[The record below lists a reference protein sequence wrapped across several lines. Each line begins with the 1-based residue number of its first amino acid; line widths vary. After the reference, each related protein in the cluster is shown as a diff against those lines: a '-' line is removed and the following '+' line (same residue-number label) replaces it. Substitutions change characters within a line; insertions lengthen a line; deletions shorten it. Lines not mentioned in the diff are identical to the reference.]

1 MDATQGRRHEAAA
14 GEPGNEI
21 MDTTMDRRA
30 LLATLGAAFSA
41 ALAVPGSALARA
53 LTEGDLPAIKAFIDS
68 YVDTKKL
75 PGMVCGVKYKDSPAR
90 YVSAGTLAFDTE
102 LKAGP
107 DSIYRVYSMTKP
119 ITGMAAMKL
128 IEENKLGLDQPLGDI
143 VPEMKNMKVF
153 TDMKTGETAPAKKPI
168 LIRHLMTHT
177 AGLSYSIMRGPLAT
191 LYTKKGITPGGR
203 EKVMQPGA
211 DLPPAKTLDELVQ
224 RVGETPLNREPGTGW
239 EYSIGLDV
247 LGCVIQRV
255 SKMSFSDYLHKSFF
269 VPLKMNDTDFMVPKA
284 KAERLS
290 SVYALKAGKP
300 EVSEDRKTS
309 PYLLD
314 RDIQSGGGGL
324 ASTAHDYLR
333 FDTMKLNGGTLDG
346 HRVVKPETIKLASSD
361 LLPPE
366 CPRAGIA
373 FGMGDGFGAG
383 VAVVSDKFAKP
394 GGQPGGSHG
403 WFGIAGTQE
412 WTDPVNNLAVVLMLQ
427 LNPTAYPVRGE
438 IRTAAYKDFAA
449 MKA

>member
-1 MDATQGRRHEAAA
+1 MNTV
-14 GEPGNEI
+14 
-21 MDTTMDRRA
+21 MDRRA

-53 LTEGDLPAIKAFIDS
+53 ISDGDLPAIKAFIDS
-68 YVDTKKL
+68 YVGSGKL

-90 YVSAGTLAFDTE
+90 FVSAGTLAFDTD

-107 DSIYRVYSMTKP
+107 DSLYRVYSMTKP
-119 ITGMAAMKL
+119 VTGMAVMKL
-128 IEENKLGLDQPLGDI
+128 IEDGRLHLDQPLGEI
-143 VPEMKNMKVF
+143 VPEMANLKVI
-153 TDMKTGETAPAKKPI
+153 TDQKTMASEPAKKPI
-168 LIRHLMTHT
+168 LIRHLLTHT

-191 LYTKKGITPGGR
+191 LYAKKGVVPGGR
-203 EKVMQPGA
+203 ANGQDPGA
-211 DLPPAKTLDELVQ
+211 ELPAAKTLDELVQ
-224 RVGETPLNREPGTGW
+224 RLGQLPLNREPGSGW
-239 EYSIGLDV
+239 EYSVAFDV
-247 LGCVIQRV
+247 LGCVIQRAA
-255 SKMSFSDYLHKSFF
+255 KKPFWDYLHESFF
-269 VPLKMNDTDFMVPKA
+269 IPLKMNDTDFMVPKA
-284 KAERLS
+284 KAARLA
-290 SVYALKAGKP
+290 SVYTLKDGKP
-300 EVSEDRKTS
+300 VVSDDRKDS
-309 PYLLD
+309 PFLRD
-314 RDIQSGGGGL
+314 RDLPSGGGGL

-333 FDTMKLNGGTLDG
+333 FDTMKLNGGVLDG
-346 HRVVKPETIKLASSD
+346 RRVLKPETIKLASSD

-394 GGQPGGSHG
+394 GGQPAGSYG

-412 WTDPVNNLAVVLMLQ
+412 WTDPMNNLAVVLMLQ

-449 MKA
+449 IKA